1 MDCTVKH
8 SANGTEDNA
17 FGFFFK
23 NGAVFRRQRTLFAEL
38 FKLEN
43 ITKKVPEIHKIL
55 ESEFDLL
62 KKTKM
67 QNGKAWTVNFDK
79 VNPLKINNHFSLLE
93 QPF

>member
-23 NGAVFRRQRTLFAEL
+23 NGAVFRKQRTIFAEL

-43 ITKKVPEIHKIL
+43 ITKFVPKMHAIL
-55 ESEFDLL
+55 EEEFEKL

-67 QNGKAWTVNFDK
+67 QNGKVWTVNFDK
-79 VNPLKINNHFSLLE
+79 VSKPSHPIE
-93 QPF
+93 